1 MDPLYV
7 LRDDDGVEMDR
18 GSTHDVRCWEPALL
32 LNGWSVWEI
41 KGNWMVR
48 CEVRFAHIIV
58 YKRFWKETSIEVE
71 IKSL

>member
-7 LRDDDGVEMDR
+7 LRDEDGVEMDR
-18 GSTHDVRCWEPALL
+18 GSTHDVRCWEMAI

-41 KGNWMVR
+41 RGNWMVR
-48 CEVRFAHIIV
+48 CEVRFAHVVV
-58 YKRFWKETSIEVE
+58 YKRFGKEMFTEVE